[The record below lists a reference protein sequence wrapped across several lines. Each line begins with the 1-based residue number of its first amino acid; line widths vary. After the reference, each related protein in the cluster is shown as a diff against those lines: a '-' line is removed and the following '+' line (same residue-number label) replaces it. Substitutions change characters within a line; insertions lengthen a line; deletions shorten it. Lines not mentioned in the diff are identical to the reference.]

1 MDMRRHNI
9 HSPDTKDP
17 HLIDKYQ
24 PAIGKTPNCQS
35 GTQEAQLLPG
45 TIGQPA
51 GDDKVIERRTL
62 NIASELKSNREKNC
76 LTSVVLLQ

>member
-9 HSPDTKDP
+9 HPPDTKDP
-17 HLIDKYQ
+17 HPIDKYR

-45 TIGQPA
+45 TIVQAA
-51 GDDKVIERRTL
+51 GEDKVIERRTL
-62 NIASELKSNREKNC
+62 NIASELKSNREVNC
-76 LTSVVLLQ
+76 STSVILLQ

>member
-17 HLIDKYQ
+17 HLIGKYR

-45 TIGQPA
+45 TIIQA
-51 GDDKVIERRTL
+51 SGDGKVIERGTL
-62 NIASELKSNREKNC
+62 NIASELKSNAKTNYLSKAC
-76 LTSVVLLQ
+76 PHQ

>member
-17 HLIDKYQ
+17 HLIGKYR

-45 TIGQPA
+45 TIIQA
-51 GDDKVIERRTL
+51 SGDGKVIERRTL
-62 NIASELKSNREKNC
+62 NIAR
-76 LTSVVLLQ
+76 

>member
-9 HSPDTKDP
+9 HSLDTKDP
-17 HLIDKYQ
+17 HLIDKYR

-45 TIGQPA
+45 TIVQA
-51 GDDKVIERRTL
+51 VGDGKVIERRTL
-62 NIASELKSNREKNC
+62 NIAPELKSNDEIDC
-76 LTSVVLLQ
+76 LTAIASR